1 MDDSGVL
8 LRSLP
13 RDRSDAP
20 LVLRLLNSWKV
31 GNPATPDQFF
41 AFGTL
46 WCDEEGTVVEGNSH
60 RGHIDILGPRLSD
73 GSVYK
78 VTGYG
83 LQMPRKPYRAASYDR
98 MLTLSPVT
106 SFKLI
111 SSPSPTFAVNAFE
124 FIQFGLLHTHVIGRA
139 ISVSRRNHIDVT
151 HGMAKAQVVVLVDA
165 QSVEF
170 SVTLWEDF
178 SLILDPV
185 ALAEADLRK
194 PVVIGFAGLM
204 VSGFNSVVFGRSSAG
219 TRIVVNPPVRE
230 TKTLQKKYQKTKGS
244 LKCVDVPFDTP
255 EKRSQHVADSYRTV
269 SQLLALLSNP
279 SDLDAKYR
287 CLVTVVDFD
296 MSQPWFYRG
305 CSSCYRAVAPN
316 QERYKIKM
324 RASDDTGTAT
334 FVLLGRTADYVMPVS
349 AADLAFDNQPSTNV
363 VPACDPS
370 VSPSASKRP
379 VADVNDLSGESDD
392 SDVSHRHSPLI
403 ATPIPKE
410 VSSLPGKASFVGV
423 SCDEGA
429 CQESV
434 DPVVSSKQSPLL
446 STEISKNDSSVQTPV
461 ESSDLSVSEELSNPG
476 VSVKRSQNKSDL
488 ADCLET
494 VGCLSI
500 GRSEFPILLR
510 LIHVWQC
517 SSDESSDDFPPLYT
531 LWLDSQFKSVV
542 EDPDVPFFPTIAL
555 SPLCFRT
562 FRNCEFSTVHRD
574 PDLCGVLLSITNLSH
589 SVADRTKF
597 MAVLIDH
604 RYQVPIRC
612 SDATWDINFVL
623 NHDAATMMFRTPICQ
638 FVRLSSEQ
646 KFSTLVC
653 CT

>member
-316 QERYKIKM
+316 QERFCYKIKM

-476 VSVKRSQNKSDL
+476 VSVKRSQNKSGL
-488 ADCLET
+488 
-494 VGCLSI
+494 
-500 GRSEFPILLR
+500 RSR
-510 LIHVWQC
+510 
-517 SSDESSDDFPPLYT
+517 
-531 LWLDSQFKSVV
+531 
-542 EDPDVPFFPTIAL
+542 
-555 SPLCFRT
+555 R
-562 FRNCEFSTVHRD
+562 
-574 PDLCGVLLSITNLSH
+574 
-589 SVADRTKF
+589 
-597 MAVLIDH
+597 
-604 RYQVPIRC
+604 
-612 SDATWDINFVL
+612 
-623 NHDAATMMFRTPICQ
+623 
-638 FVRLSSEQ
+638 
-646 KFSTLVC
+646 
-653 CT
+653 